1 MYHFCVLETTDL
13 NSVIIRVDRVTRK
26 ATVVSEFPTHGV
38 SVLEVFY
45 TEKGPHVVVGNTFDT
60 TRGSSQVYLD
70 IYRFNV
76 LTEQVSFAYP
86 WFCLFCYI

>member
-1 MYHFCVLETTDL
+1 MRDICLTDTTDL

-26 ATVVSEFPTHGV
+26 ATVVGEFPTHGV
-38 SVLEVFY
+38 SSLDVFY
-45 TEKGPHVVVGNTFDT
+45 TEKGPHIVVGNTFDS

-76 LTEQVSFAYP
+76 QTEQVR
-86 WFCLFCYI
+86 